1 MTQFLQL
8 SHTTSHMT
16 RIREDLTIVQT
27 GAAVH
32 LVSQENRRESQHL
45 LLKDDTFQDY
55 ELNVND
61 LMCTCDMSITLYNF
75 NILGMGLVSVI

>member
-16 RIREDLTIVQT
+16 RIQEDLTIVQT

-32 LVSQENRRESQHL
+32 LVSQENRRESL
-45 LLKDDTFQDY
+45 LLKDGTFQDY

-61 LMCTCDMSITLYNF
+61 LMCTCDMSIMLCNS